1 MLKYLRTCLLA
12 LLMSLLCLPAIAQ
25 SVEKPS
31 AGAKEN
37 AKSYSY
43 LVEAGDLLGIVVW
56 KNEELSD
63 DYIVRPDGKIT
74 IPLIG
79 DIIAS
84 GMKTDNISLQ
94 IELKLKEFIE
104 SPFVT
109 VIVRNAAS
117 NLVYVLGEVRNPG
130 VYRIQGSLTV
140 LQVIALA
147 GGFSEFANR
156 EKMVLIRLENGVQKK
171 FNFSFKN
178 IIRSP
183 EGGGNILLMRGDTLV
198 VP

>member
-1 MLKYLRTCLLA
+1 MLKYVKTCLLA

-25 SVEKPS
+25 SVEKHS
-31 AGAKEN
+31 AEAKKN

-74 IPLIG
+74 VPLIG

-94 IELKLKEFIE
+94 IELKLKEFID

-156 EKMVLIRLENGVQKK
+156 EKMVLIRLEKGIQKK

>member
-1 MLKYLRTCLLA
+1 MLKYFRVCLSA
-12 LLMSLLCLPAIAQ
+12 LLIMLLFSTAIAQ
-25 SVEKPS
+25 SMEKPS
-31 AGAKEN
+31 ARVKGNTKGD
-37 AKSYSY
+37 SY

-63 DYIVRPDGKIT
+63 NYIVRPDGKIT

-79 DIIAS
+79 DIIAAS
-84 GMKTDNISLQ
+84 KTTDNISLQ

-109 VIVRNAAS
+109 VIVREAAS

-147 GGFSEFANR
+147 GGFTEFANR
-156 EKMVLIRLENGVQKK
+156 EKMVLIR
-171 FNFSFKN
+171 
-178 IIRSP
+178 
-183 EGGGNILLMRGDTLV
+183 
-198 VP
+198 

>member
-1 MLKYLRTCLLA
+1 MLKYFRVCLSA
-12 LLMSLLCLPAIAQ
+12 LLIMLLFSTAIAQ
-25 SVEKPS
+25 SMEKPS
-31 AGAKEN
+31 ARVRGNTKGD
-37 AKSYSY
+37 SY

-63 DYIVRPDGKIT
+63 NYIVRPDGRIT

-79 DIIAS
+79 DIIAA
-84 GMKTDNISLQ
+84 GKTTDNISLQ

-109 VIVRNAAS
+109 VIVREAAS

-147 GGFSEFANR
+147 GGFTEFANR
-156 EKMVLIRLENGVQKK
+156 EKMVLIRLEKGTQKK
-171 FNFSFKN
+171 FNLSFRG
-178 IIRSP
+178 IIKSP
-183 EGGGNILLMRGDTLV
+183 ERGGNILLMRGDTLV

>member
-1 MLKYLRTCLLA
+1 MLKYAKTCLLA
-12 LLMSLLCLPAIAQ
+12 LLMMLLCLPAIAQ

-31 AGAKEN
+31 AEAKGN
-37 AKSYSY
+37 AKTASY
-43 LVEAGDLLGIVVW
+43 LVEAGDLLGIVIW

-79 DIIAS
+79 DIIAA
-84 GMKTDNISLQ
+84 GKITDNISIQ

-109 VIVRNAAS
+109 VIVRDAIS
-117 NLVYVLGEVRNPG
+117 NMVYVLGEVRNPG
-130 VYRIQGSLTV
+130 VYRIQGSLSV

-147 GGFSEFANR
+147 GGFTEFANR
-156 EKMVLIRLENGVQKK
+156 EKMVLIRLKKGVQKK
-171 FNFSFKN
+171 FNLSFKQM
-178 IIRSP
+178 IMSP

>member
-25 SVEKPS
+25 SVEKP
-31 AGAKEN
+31 AAEAKGN

-94 IELKLKEFIE
+94 IELKLKEFID

-156 EKMVLIRLENGVQKK
+156 EKMVLIRQEKGIQKK

>member
-1 MLKYLRTCLLA
+1 MLKYVKTCLLA

-25 SVEKPS
+25 SAEKP
-31 AGAKEN
+31 AAEAKGN
-37 AKSYSY
+37 AKSDSY

-56 KNEELSD
+56 KNEELSAN
-63 DYIVRPDGKIT
+63 YIVRPDGKIT

-84 GMKTDNISLQ
+84 GKTTDNISLQ
-94 IELKLKEFIE
+94 IEFKLKEFIE

-109 VIVRNAAS
+109 VIVREAIS
-117 NLVYVLGEVRNPG
+117 NMVYVLGEVRNPG
-130 VYRIQGSLTV
+130 VYRIHGSLSV

-147 GGFSEFANR
+147 GGFTEFANR
-156 EKMVLIRLENGVQKK
+156 EKMVLIRLKKGVQKK
-171 FNFSFKN
+171 FNLSFKK

-183 EGGGNILLMRGDTLV
+183 EGGGNIFLMRGDTLV

>member
-1 MLKYLRTCLLA
+1 MLKHFKTCLLA
-12 LLMSLLCLPAIAQ
+12 LLMTLVCSTAIAE

-31 AGAKEN
+31 AGAQKN
-37 AKSYSY
+37 TKADSY

-56 KNEELSD
+56 KNEELSA

-84 GMKTDNISLQ
+84 GKSTDNISLQ
-94 IELKLKEFIE
+94 IKLKLKEFIE

-109 VIVRNAAS
+109 VIIREAIS
-117 NLVYVLGEVRNPG
+117 NKVYVLGEVRNPG
-130 VYRIQGSLTV
+130 LYRIHGSLSV

-147 GGFSEFANR
+147 GGFTEFANR
-156 EKMVLIRLENGVQKK
+156 EKMVLIRMK
-171 FNFSFKN
+171 
-178 IIRSP
+178 
-183 EGGGNILLMRGDTLV
+183 
-198 VP
+198 

>member
-12 LLMSLLCLPAIAQ
+12 LLMTLLCLPAIAQ
-25 SVEKPS
+25 SVEQPS
-31 AGAKEN
+31 AEAKGN
-37 AKSYSY
+37 PKSYSY